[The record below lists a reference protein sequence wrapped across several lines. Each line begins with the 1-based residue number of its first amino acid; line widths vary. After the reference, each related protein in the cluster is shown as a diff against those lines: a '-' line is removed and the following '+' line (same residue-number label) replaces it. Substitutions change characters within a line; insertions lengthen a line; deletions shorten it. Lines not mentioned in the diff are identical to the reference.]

1 MAPVPGGG
9 SPDVSSV
16 PVPVPAGAASPGGT
30 GDVSLTFIG
39 FVESPGI
46 EGRVVV
52 LTDGELVFHG
62 RVGDVID
69 GRYRIVGL
77 GLDSVDVERID
88 GQRQQT
94 LRLSSESS
102 DR

>member
-1 MAPVPGGG
+1 MSIG
-9 SPDVSSV
+9 SAADTRGRPI
-16 PVPVPAGAASPGGT
+16 AGAGRPRLP
-30 GDVSLTFIG
+30 LTFIG

-52 LTDGELVFHG
+52 LTDGETVFHG

-77 GLDSVDVERID
+77 GTESVDVERID
-88 GQRQQT
+88 GRGQQT
-94 LRLSSESS
+94 LRLSSGS
-102 DR
+102 